1 MTVAFTYQNTRDLYD
16 DVHNGADAFIA
27 GKDLGERIAW
37 LRSIRIPEQAILAAL
52 GNPAD
57 PDLDE
62 FARDAA
68 HEIAAEILDNGGAE
82 FAA

>member
-1 MTVAFTYQNTRDLYD
+1 MTTSTTGPTRSSR
-16 DVHNGADAFIA
+16 ARISAI
-27 GKDLGERIAW
+27 RIAW
-37 LRSIRIPEQAILAAL
+37 LQSIRIPERDILAAL

-68 HEIAAEILDNGGAE
+68 HEIAAEILDNGGTE